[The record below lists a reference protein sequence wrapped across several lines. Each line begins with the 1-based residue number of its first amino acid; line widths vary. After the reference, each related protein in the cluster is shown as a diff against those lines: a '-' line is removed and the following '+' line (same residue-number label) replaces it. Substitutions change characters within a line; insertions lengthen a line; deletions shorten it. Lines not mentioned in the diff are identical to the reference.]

1 MEYYTEKSKLYLLV
15 FLLPLLFYIFYK
27 NDHSLSIYFCFIFLL
42 YISLFSSKKYLI
54 RDQTLKIPSK
64 YIDIQSIIKIE
75 RRRFNIKSAYFYF
88 DKIVLVLND
97 GEEFKISPKNEQEF
111 IKQLLLVNP
120 NIELKIKTNIV

>member
-64 YIDIQSIIKIE
+64 YIDIQSITRIE
-75 RRRFNIKSAYFYF
+75 KRKFNIKSAYFYF

>member
-15 FLLPLLFYIFYK
+15 FLLPLLFYVFYR